1 MKCKYYGYF
10 LCIILFSIFAGVFLM
25 TGETSLAQQISS
37 SETRIMACYKS
48 DEVKEDVMYI
58 LENHFGK
65 YIKEIE
71 KGNILVYTVPGDSY
85 EHIKEDS
92 ELARLVRY
100 IEIDHIVHA
109 DYQPDDPGYGFQWNM
124 PMIDVDH
131 TWNTVRGDSTVIV
144 ALLDSGIDYTHKD
157 LDANVNESLGWDYV
171 NDDAD
176 PWDDYGHG
184 TYTGG
189 VICAVTDNGIGV
201 AGMAQVT
208 LMPMKIL
215 DENGD
220 GATSDV
226 VDAIYDAGDAGARVI
241 NMSFGNYWVSSAM
254 ANACNWAYLTKG
266 IILTAAAGND
276 GSSSKHYP
284 SAYPNVIGVGAVT
297 SAGDRWIWSNTG
309 DNVELMA
316 PGKDVPSTRI
326 GNRYGTSNGTS
337 MAAPHVAGAAALAF
351 SHRPT
356 ITNSQLRN
364 LLHRWANDMEDPGFD
379 SLTGYGLLDCWNGNG

>member
-1 MKCKYYGYF
+1 MECKYFGYF
-10 LCIILFSIFAGVFLM
+10 LCIILLSIFAGAFFL
-25 TGETSLAQQISS
+25 TSETCLAQQISS
-37 SETRIMACYKS
+37 NETRIMACYKS

-58 LENHFGK
+58 LENYFGK

-71 KGNILVYTVPGDSY
+71 KGNILVYTVPGDAY
-85 EHIKEDS
+85 EYLKKDP
-92 ELARLVRY
+92 ELVNLVRY

-109 DYQPDDPGYGFQWNM
+109 DYQPNDPRYGLQWNM
-124 PMIDVDH
+124 P
-131 TWNTVRGDSTVIV
+131 
-144 ALLDSGIDYTHKD
+144 KD

-201 AGMAQVT
+201 AGMAQAT
-208 LMPMKIL
+208 LMPMKVL

-266 IILTAAAGND
+266 IVLTAAAGND

-284 SAYPNVIGVGAVT
+284 AAYPNVIGVGAVT
-297 SAGDRWIWSNTG
+297 STGNRWLWSNKG

-316 PGKDVPSTRI
+316 PGENVLSTRR
-326 GNRYGTSNGTS
+326 GNRYRTSNGTS

-351 SHRPT
+351 SYRPT
-356 ITNSQLRN
+356 LTNMQFRN
-364 LLHRWANDMEDPGFD
+364 LIHRWANDMEDPGFD
-379 SLTGYGLLDCWNGNG
+379 TLTGYGLLDCWNGNG